1 MNKRIKEYL
10 EHMINDYI
18 IGNERTFKKGD
29 LINFCFED
37 CEKLDDDLYDEKDIM
52 EYLYVKHI
60 INKEENCFLKR
71 NNCLYKFEI
80 SEYGIECSFIL

>member
-10 EHMINDYI
+10 EYMINDYI

-37 CEKLDDDLYDEKDIM
+37 CEKLDDDLYSEKDII
-52 EYLYVKHI
+52 EYQYVKEF
-60 INKEENCFLKR
+60 INKEDKINYKR
-71 NNCLYKFEI
+71 NNCLYKFKI
-80 SEYGIECSFIL
+80 SEYGIECNFML

>member
-18 IGNERTFKKGD
+18 AGNERTCKKGY

-37 CEKLDDDLYDEKDIM
+37 CEKLDDDLYSEKDIM

-60 INKEENCFLKR
+60 INKLDNCYFYM

-80 SEYGIECSFIL
+80 SEYGIECSFTL

>member
-10 EHMINDYI
+10 EYMINDYI

-37 CEKLDDDLYDEKDIM
+37 CEKLDDDLYNEKDII
-52 EYLYVKHI
+52 EYQYVKEFI
-60 INKEENCFLKR
+60 SKEDKINYKR

-80 SEYGIECSFIL
+80 SEYGIECNFVF

>member
-1 MNKRIKEYL
+1 MSKIVKEYL
-10 EHMINDYI
+10 NYMINDYI
-18 IGNERTFKKGD
+18 SGNERTFKKGD

-37 CEKLDDDLYDEKDIM
+37 CEKLDDDLYSEKDIM

-60 INKEENCFLKR
+60 INKLDNCYFYM

-80 SEYGIECSFIL
+80 SEYGIECSFTL